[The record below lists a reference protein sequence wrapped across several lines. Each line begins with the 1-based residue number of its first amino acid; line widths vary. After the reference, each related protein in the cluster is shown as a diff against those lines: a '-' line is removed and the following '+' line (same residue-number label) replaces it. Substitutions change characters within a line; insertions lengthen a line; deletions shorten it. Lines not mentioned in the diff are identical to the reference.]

1 MDCIGMYCP
10 GYGFQAV
17 YSGSIY
23 KTESLGPLEQGII
36 FQEID
41 QLFEAFSLGLGKQ
54 RIATEKYKKRSIDL
68 FTVHGQL
75 WEYPSTPL
83 KRTL

>member
-17 YSGSIY
+17 YYGSIY
-23 KTESLGPLEQGII
+23 KTESLGRLEQGII

-54 RIATEKYKKRSIDL
+54 GIATEKYKKDQQTFSRFMDNFGNIRP
-68 FTVHGQL
+68 HH
-75 WEYPSTPL
+75 
-83 KRTL
+83 

>member
-23 KTESLGPLEQGII
+23 KTESLGRLEQGII
-36 FQEID
+36 FQEIE

-54 RIATEKYKKRSIDL
+54 RIATEKYKKDQQTFSRFMDNFGNIRP
-68 FTVHGQL
+68 HH
-75 WEYPSTPL
+75 
-83 KRTL
+83 

>member
-17 YSGSIY
+17 YSGGIY
-23 KTESLGPLEQGII
+23 KTESLGRLEQGII
-36 FQEID
+36 FQEIE

-54 RIATEKYKKRSIDL
+54 RIATEKYKKDQQTFSRFMDNFGNIRP
-68 FTVHGQL
+68 HH
-75 WEYPSTPL
+75 
-83 KRTL
+83 